1 MKLNRLQAGAL
12 AFIVCFG
19 SAAGTALAQ
28 NLPKSG
34 KFSLHSGY
42 KTSGD
47 DLAQVSSDRML
58 MSGMFHGVTFND
70 QGSGMFHNGWT
81 VCTYSGDIGGTN
93 AFKGDC
99 AWYDADG
106 DIAFADYEGRFL
118 AGGEAEGI
126 NRMNGGTGKLAGIKA
141 QGPFKCRTLGKN
153 GQYACKQDFEYKL
166 P

>member
-1 MKLNRLQAGAL
+1 MKSIYLRAAVLG
-12 AFIVCFG
+12 FIVCVSCG
-19 SAAGTALAQ
+19 AATATAQ
-28 NLPKSG
+28 SLPKSG

-47 DLAQVSSDRML
+47 DLVQVSPDHMI
-58 MSGMFHGVTFND
+58 MSGMFYGVTFND
-70 QGSGMFHNGWT
+70 QGAGLFHNGWA
-81 VCTYSGDIGGTN
+81 VCTYAGGIGGAN
-93 AFKGDC
+93 GFKGDC

-106 DIAFADYEGRFL
+106 DVAYADYEGRFL
-118 AGGEAEGI
+118 AGGEAEGV

-141 QGPFKCRTLGKN
+141 QGPFTCRTLGKN